1 MKPKKIIGRHLLIV
15 ALFTILFGH
24 TGYAVEITLRYAELN
39 PPAHP
44 MTRGAYEY
52 ARLMKEGTGGRV
64 DIQIYDSGQLGD
76 EKSMLQALQFGAVD
90 FFRTTVMNMEDFGV
104 DSFSV
109 FGLPYIFRDLG
120 HLGQVL
126 RSDIGQKFLDDIE
139 SAGIGM
145 IGLGYMEEGPRNM
158 FFATKEVRKLS
169 DVKGLKIR
177 VPETQLM
184 MDTMSALGANPTPLA
199 YSELYTSI
207 QTGVVDGAENGITG
221 YVTNSFFEVAPIYVR
236 DAHTF
241 GAGLLLISETSW
253 NRLGG
258 ADRKIL
264 KDCAAEA
271 MDFVLEITKK
281 IESEYYA
288 QMAEKGIRIVEVE
301 DPENWRAAVEN
312 LHRRYGA
319 AYADVISRIKA
330 M

>member
-1 MKPKKIIGRHLLIV
+1 MKKIICRRLFFV
-15 ALFTILFGH
+15 ALAALLCGH
-24 TGYAVEITLRYAELN
+24 ASISAEIILRYAELN

-44 MTRGAYEY
+44 MTQGAYEY
-52 ARLMKEGTGGRV
+52 ARLVKEKTGDRV
-64 DIQIYDSGQLGD
+64 EIQVYDSGQLGD

-104 DSFSV
+104 NSFSV
-109 FGLPYIFRDLG
+109 FGLPYIFRDLE
-120 HLGQVL
+120 HLGKVL
-126 RSDIGQKFLDDIE
+126 RGAIGQKFLDDVE
-139 SAGIGM
+139 FAGIGM

-158 FFATKEVRKLS
+158 FFSSREVRKLS

-177 VPETQLM
+177 VPETQIM
-184 MDTMSALGANPTPLA
+184 MDTISALGANPTPLA

-221 YVTNSFFEVAPIYVR
+221 YVTNSFFEVAPIYVK

-253 NRLGG
+253 NRLTD
-258 ADRKIL
+258 ADKRIL
-264 KDCAAEA
+264 KDCATEI
-271 MDFVLEITKK
+271 MDFVLGITKK
-281 IESEYYA
+281 IESEYYT
-288 QMAEKGIRIVEVE
+288 QMAEKGIRIIELE

-312 LHRRYGA
+312 LHKLYGLTHA
-319 AYADVISRIKA
+319 EIISRIKE